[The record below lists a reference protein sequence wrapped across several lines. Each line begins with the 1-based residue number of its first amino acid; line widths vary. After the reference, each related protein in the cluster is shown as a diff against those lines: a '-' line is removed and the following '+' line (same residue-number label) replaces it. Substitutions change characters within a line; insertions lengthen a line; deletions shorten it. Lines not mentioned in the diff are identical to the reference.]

1 MPKGRKTIVPHRRR
15 RQMKTDYHSRLRL
28 LKSGKPRIVV
38 RKSVKNVICQIV
50 EYHIA
55 GDKTLF
61 SADSKELS
69 KFGWNAGTGNIP
81 AAYLTGLLCGVR
93 AKKKVKEA
101 VFDMGLYR
109 STKGS
114 RLYAALKGAV
124 DGGLNIAHSH
134 DILPAENRI
143 KGQHIASY
151 AEHVKKESAESY
163 KKMFSGYLKAKVA
176 PEDLPA
182 HFEEVKAKILKA

>member
-1 MPKGRKTIVPHRRR
+1 
-15 RQMKTDYHSRLRL
+15 MKTDYHRRLRL
-28 LKSGKPRIVV
+28 LKSRKPRIVV
-38 RKSVKNVICQIV
+38 RKSVKNVICQVV

-69 KFGWNAGTGNIP
+69 KFGWDAGTGNIP

-101 VFDMGLYR
+101 VLDSGLYR
-109 STKGS
+109 STKGN

-124 DGGLNIAHSH
+124 DGGLNVPHSEEV
-134 DILPAENRI
+134 LPNEDRI

-151 AEHVKKESAESY
+151 AERVKKESAESY
-163 KKMFSGYLKAKVA
+163 KKMFSGYLKAKVV
-176 PEDLPA
+176 PESLPA
-182 HFEEVKAKILKA
+182 HFEEVRASILAKK